1 MEQKEIQKP
10 FILEMDEAK
19 LEIIQV
25 INRAIQ
31 VHKLP
36 FYMVDMILSG
46 ITAQI
51 KDSVKQELEIAKQQ
65 VQAQQN
71 TEEEVA

>member
-19 LEIIQV
+19 FEIIKV
-25 INRAIQ
+25 INRATQ

-36 FYMVDMILSG
+36 FYVVDMILSD
-46 ITAQI
+46 ISHQI
-51 KDSVKQELEIAKQQ
+51 RDGAKNELEIAKQQ